1 VFGGVFEV
9 VWKVKFAAAAPP
21 EIRLTLVGATDQVGQ
36 PGQTG
41 GGDALR
47 LTVPLKPL
55 RLFTLMLVKV
65 EDPAC
70 RV

>member
-1 VFGGVFEV
+1 MV
-9 VWKVKFAAAAPP
+9 VWKVRLAAAAPP
-21 EIRLTLVGATDQVGQ
+21 ETRLTLVGATDQVGQ

-41 GGDALR
+41 GGDALM
-47 LTVPLKPL
+47 LTLPLNPL
-55 RLFTLMLVKV
+55 RLFSITLVNV

>member
-1 VFGGVFEV
+1 MLEV
-9 VWKVKFAAAAPP
+9 VWKVRFAAAAPP
-21 EIRLTLVGATDQVGQ
+21 ETRLTLVGAIDQVGQ

-41 GGDALR
+41 GGEVLKF
-47 LTVPLKPL
+47 TVPLKPL
-55 RLFTLMLVKV
+55 RLFTLTLVNV